1 MPRIQVTVDFDD
13 DSYKDKLDGM
23 QRRGRN
29 FKPVMEDIRDELQ
42 LAWTANFTA
51 NGLAV
56 GGWAPLDAKYG
67 AWKAV
72 HFPGAPP
79 LVQTGHLFQAIASLR
94 GNEVEINRD
103 GARFNLP
110 NIRYAKFHQ
119 YGTSKMPKR
128 EIIFEPRG
136 QQRRWTHMM
145 QQHVLGERD
154 IRDREITR

>member
-1 MPRIQVTVDFDD
+1 MARIDVSVDFDD

-23 QRRGRN
+23 QRRGRD
-29 FKPVMEDIRDELQ
+29 FSPVMEDIRDELQ
-42 LAWTANFTA
+42 KAWTANFTA

-56 GGWAPLDAKYG
+56 GGWKPLDAKYG

-94 GNEVEINRD
+94 GNSVEINRD

-110 NIRYAKFHQ
+110 NISYAKFHQ
-119 YGTSKMPKR
+119 YGTTKMPKR
-128 EIIFEPRG
+128 EIMFEPEG
-136 QQRRWTHMM
+136 ANRRWAGMM
-145 QQHVLGERD
+145 QEHVLGERD
-154 IRDREITR
+154 IQRIIR

>member
-1 MPRIQVTVDFDD
+1 MPRIEVTVDFDD
-13 DSYKDKLDGM
+13 DSYKDRLDGM
-23 QRRGRN
+23 QRRGKD
-29 FKPVMEDIRDELQ
+29 FSSVMEDIHDELRT
-42 LAWTANFTA
+42 AWTANF
-51 NGLAV
+51 LAV
-56 GGWAPLDAKYG
+56 GVWKPLDAEYG

-94 GNEVEINRD
+94 GNEVEISRD

-110 NIRYAKFHQ
+110 NINYAKFHQ

-136 QQRRWTHMM
+136 AQRRWARMM
-145 QQHVLGERD
+145 QEHVLGERD
-154 IRDREITR
+154 DQRFDR

>member
-1 MPRIQVTVDFDD
+1 MV
-13 DSYKDKLDGM
+13 
-23 QRRGRN
+23 
-29 FKPVMEDIRDELQ
+29 
-42 LAWTANFTA
+42 
-51 NGLAV
+51 
-56 GGWAPLDAKYG
+56 
-67 AWKAV
+67 
-72 HFPGAPP
+72 
-79 LVQTGHLFQAIASLR
+79 
-94 GNEVEINRD
+94 EVNRD